1 MNTPSPSRQRRGITL
16 ALAAAPGLA
25 TLNALSGCQA
35 APAATRPH
43 AAGRAGSR
51 FTQTAERLL
60 LAGLDRS
67 PEASISAGRYANAG
81 QVTLPDEASRAADLA
96 FAEAGLAELARFDPA
111 ALSPAERIDHG
122 LLKNRYEATRWQLQT
137 LREWAWNPA
146 RYNAAQPV
154 SLLLNTPYAPEP
166 ERLRTVSA
174 RLAQWPAF
182 YAAAR
187 SSVLDPTAEHRELA
201 QTQARGTLALLRPVL
216 QARVAASALSPAEQ
230 AEFNTRLAAARQA
243 LEDWQAWLGQ
253 LQPRRSFRLAPDL
266 YEQKFRYEVQSRLSA
281 AQLYERA
288 LAEKERLHAD
298 MDARTRE
305 LWPRYLAGEPMPAD
319 RLERI
324 GRMVAHLSQRHVA
337 REDFVAE
344 IKRQIPL
351 LADFVRRRNLLEQ
364 DETRPLVVRETP
376 PYLRGSGAIASIS
389 APGPFNPTAD
399 TYYNVTPLDDFSPEA
414 AASLLREYNH
424 WVLQILNIHEAIPGH
439 YTQLLHA
446 NKAASLAKALLR
458 NGAMI
463 EGWAVYA
470 ERMMLEQGWGEQ
482 APEMWLMYGKWNLRV
497 VSNALLDIAIH
508 ARGMTQA
515 QAMDLMQREAF
526 QESAEATNKWR
537 RARLSQVQLTT
548 YFSGYA
554 DILDLRARRQR
565 ALGPAFDLRAFH
577 NEFLSYGS
585 APVAAIASLMERA

>member
-1 MNTPSPSRQRRGITL
+1 MDDKLPSRQRRGIAL
-16 ALAAAPGLA
+16 ALACAPGWAGLS
-25 TLNALSGCQA
+25 ALSGCQA
-35 APAATRPH
+35 PASLP
-43 AAGRAGSR
+43 AGAGTSTTGSR
-51 FTQTAERLL
+51 FATVAERLL
-60 LAGLDRS
+60 IAGLDRS
-67 PEASISAGRYANAG
+67 AEASISAGRYASAG
-81 QVTLPDEASRAADLA
+81 QVTLPDAASRAADLA
-96 FAEAGLAELARFDPA
+96 FAEAGLAELARFDIAGLP
-111 ALSPAERIDHG
+111 PAERIDHG
-122 LLKNRYEATRWQLQT
+122 LLKNRYEAARWQLLT
-137 LREWAWNPA
+137 LRDWAWNPA
-146 RYNAAQPV
+146 RYNAAPPI
-154 SLLLNTPYAPEP
+154 SLLLNTPYAPEA

-174 RLAQWPAF
+174 RLAQVPAY

-187 SSVLDPTAEHRELA
+187 SSIEDPTAEHRELA
-201 QTQARGTLALLRPVL
+201 QTQARGTLALLGPGL
-216 QARVAASALSPAEQ
+216 QARVGASALAPAEQ
-230 AEFNTRLAAARQA
+230 ADFAVRLAAARQA
-243 LEDWQAWLGQ
+243 VEAWQAWLSQ
-253 LQPRRSFRLAPDL
+253 LQPTRSFRLGPDL
-266 YEQKFRYEVQSRLSA
+266 YEQKFRYDVQSSLSA
-281 AQLYERA
+281 RELYERA
-288 LAEKERLHAD
+288 AAEKERLHAD

-305 LWPRYLAGEPMPAD
+305 LWPRYLAAETMPQD
-319 RLERI
+319 RLQRI

-337 REDFVAE
+337 REDFVTE

-351 LADFVRRRNLLEQ
+351 LADFVRRQNLLEQ

-414 AASLLREYNH
+414 AAGLLREYNH

-446 NKAASLAKALLR
+446 NKAPSLAKALLR

-497 VSNALLDIAIH
+497 VTNAMLDIAIH
-508 ARGMTQA
+508 TRGMTEA
-515 QAMDLMQREAF
+515 QALDLMQREAF
-526 QESAEATNKWR
+526 QESAEAANKWR
-537 RARLSQVQLTT
+537 RAKLSQVQLTT

-554 DILDLRARRQR
+554 DILDLRARRRQ
-565 ALGPAFDLRAFH
+565 ALGTAFDLKAFH
-577 NEFLSYGS
+577 DEFLGYGS